1 MISAD
6 LSAAVSEALAAA
18 GIPPERCGSAH
29 IDGLT
34 DAERQLY
41 RWVLQHFVE
50 QGRASGEDLR
60 VQACKHDLHSAT
72 TADVL
77 AREDLVHLD
86 DEGEVVVA
94 YPFSGSPTSHRVILT
109 RGHEVWAMCAIDAL
123 GMAAMLATAIEVRSS
138 DPASREPITGRVDAD
153 GTAEWWPADAVVL
166 AGRLSNGPSY
176 AGCCRVLNFL
186 RLARERGML
195 PRRPRR
201 VRGHPITIADAVAV
215 GGAVFGKAL
224 GG

>member
-18 GIPPERCGSAH
+18 GIPPERCGSART
-29 IDGLT
+29 DGLT

-60 VQACKHDLHSAT
+60 VQACKLGLDPAT

-94 YPFSGSPTSHRVILT
+94 YPFSGSPTNHRVILT
-109 RGHEVWAMCAIDAL
+109 RGHEVWAMCVIDAL

-138 DPASREPITGRVDAD
+138 DPASGEPITVRVDAD

-176 AGCCRVLNFL
+176 AGCCRVLNFFASHANAE
-186 RLARERGML
+186 RYLAGRDE
-195 PRRPRR
+195 
-201 VRGHPITIADAVAV
+201 VRGRPITIADAVAV